1 MATTRARDLLV
12 LPQHS
17 AKLSD
22 NSWARIVD
30 FALASLPEIQSE
42 IGPGRRTAPA
52 AQENAQTPEIFT
64 AEAACIAELKR
75 SLAWQRPSRD
85 EADGAPAQSAVPLFA
100 NPEDAEQSAEI
111 PIPAVGGSSTRGL
124 ILHKLIEE
132 LLNGELQGSD
142 TERRALELLEQLGI
156 KPVADP
162 KEGLSSAELSGTVI
176 RTLALPEIARLRS
189 QLVPEYNVFGHRT
202 SSEGE
207 VLVSG
212 IADALHSMTKAG
224 LTPSSIGKAT

>member
-1 MATTRARDLLV
+1 M
-12 LPQHS
+12 
-17 AKLSD
+17 
-22 NSWARIVD
+22 
-30 FALASLPEIQSE
+30 
-42 IGPGRRTAPA
+42 
-52 AQENAQTPEIFT
+52 
-64 AEAACIAELKR
+64 KR

-85 EADGAPAQSAVPLFA
+85 EADGAPPQSAVPLFA

-111 PIPAVGGSSTRGL
+111 PIPAVAGSATRGL

-156 KPVADP
+156 EPVADP

-176 RTLALPEIARLRS
+176 RTLDLPEIARLRS

-207 VLVSG
+207 VFVSG
-212 IADALHSMTKAG
+212 IADAIAPDDQGGIDAVIDWKSDVSPSAQTIDHYRQQINEYRRTIGAKRALLVFMTR
-224 LTPSSIGKAT
+224 SSVVEIN